1 MVHVEMSPEAIA
13 TQKPY
18 LDLGL
23 TEAEYDRFAEL
34 IGHQPNDTEIGLAS
48 GMWSEHCAYK
58 YSKPVL
64 RQFWT
69 KNERVLMGL
78 F

>member
-48 GMWSEHCAYK
+48 GMWSEHALTNIASRCYANFGPK
-58 YSKPVL
+58 MSAC
-64 RQFWT
+64 
-69 KNERVLMGL
+69 
-78 F
+78 

>member
-34 IGHQPNDTEIGLAS
+34 IGHQPNDTEIGLAGCGANTALTNIAS
-48 GMWSEHCAYK
+48 RCYANFGPKMSAC
-58 YSKPVL
+58 
-64 RQFWT
+64 
-69 KNERVLMGL
+69 
-78 F
+78 

>member
-23 TEAEYDRFAEL
+23 TEAEYDR
-34 IGHQPNDTEIGLAS
+34 
-48 GMWSEHCAYK
+48 
-58 YSKPVL
+58 
-64 RQFWT
+64 
-69 KNERVLMGL
+69 
-78 F
+78 